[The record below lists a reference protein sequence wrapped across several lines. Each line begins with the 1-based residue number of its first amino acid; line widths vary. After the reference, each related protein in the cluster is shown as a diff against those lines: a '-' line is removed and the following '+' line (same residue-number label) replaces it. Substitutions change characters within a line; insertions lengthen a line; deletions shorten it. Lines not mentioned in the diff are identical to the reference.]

1 MESIRIPVRAINY
14 AIKCLNIVA
23 AWDNATVV
31 KAFNSIT
38 GEHVVFQSDK
48 KSIVYFSGKDDKGKS
63 VQIDDVQFSG
73 ETNHWNVVMQL

>member
-1 MESIRIPVRAINY
+1 MESIRIPVRVINY
-14 AIKCLNIVA
+14 ALKCLSIVA
-23 AWDNATVV
+23 TWDNATVV

-38 GEHVVFQSDK
+38 GEHVVFQRDA

-73 ETNHWNVVMQL
+73 ETNHWNVIMQL